1 MFKLF
6 KRKSHDEYQKELD
19 AKLEARKEKLQK
31 ELDEFNKLIERCK
44 SEDSEEAFQASI
56 ELARFVGVDEDK
68 IIHNDEE
75 LEKFFMG

>member
-6 KRKSHDEYQKELD
+6 KRKSYDEYQKELD
-19 AKLEARKEKLQK
+19 MKLEAYKADLQK
-31 ELDEFNKLIERCK
+31 QQDEFKEIIDRCNSK
-44 SEDSEEAFQASI
+44 DPDVAFQASI